1 MAKSLREQLIGTW
14 KLVKYTLKDENGKEF
29 YPMGE
34 DCTGFL
40 MYTPDGHVSAQLMA
54 SKRPV
59 YTSGDLHHGT
69 QTEMAAAAEGY
80 MAYAGKFEVNEK
92 KMTLIHQMAVSM
104 NPTWLGQKQERYLK
118 IEGNKVSI
126 TADVN
131 TAVLVWEKA
140 DSV

>member
-34 DCTGFL
+34 GCTGFL
-40 MYTPDGHVSAQLMA
+40 IYSPDGHVSAQLMA
-54 SKRPV
+54 SKRPA
-59 YTSGDLHHGT
+59 YSSGDLHHGT
-69 QTEMAAAAEGY
+69 WDEMAAAAEGY

-92 KMTLIHQMAVSM
+92 EMTLIHQMAVSM
-104 NPTWLGQKQERYLK
+104 NPTWLGQKQARYFK
-118 IEGNKVSI
+118 IQGNKVTI
-126 TADVN
+126 TTDFN

-140 DSV
+140 DPV